1 MAKLNIECI
10 RDIML
15 ALEDKPYK
23 ETYDVSTLHE
33 HLPQYSND
41 ELEYCCYK
49 LYEAGFLELSV
60 TKICGYQGYA
70 IKSIKELT
78 YIGHEF
84 IEKIRPDTVWN
95 KTKNIISKVGTTS
108 LGIVADV
115 ASNCAN
121 DFIFNLLK

>member
-60 TKICGYQGYA
+60 TTVPMTLF
-70 IKSIKELT
+70 LT
-78 YIGHEF
+78 YLNNFNSLQDSVGH
-84 IEKIRPDTVWN
+84 R
-95 KTKNIISKVGTTS
+95 
-108 LGIVADV
+108 
-115 ASNCAN
+115 
-121 DFIFNLLK
+121 